1 MDASEQ
7 NLLAQTDEMTES
19 MLVRMEDWELAHLRL
34 AMLHQVEQ
42 ALTETLTDSRD
53 ATQGPSYLDR
63 VWVSHRTEN
72 RR

>member
-1 MDASEQ
+1 MDASER
-7 NLLAQTDEMTES
+7 NLLAETDEMTES

-42 ALTETLTDSRD
+42 TLTETLTDSRED
-53 ATQGPSYLDR
+53 TQGPSLLDQ